1 MRLRLIATLI
11 GVCLLAACSTTPTAV
26 SIPTSTAPL
35 IVTSGAPQGAAT
47 ATTEA
52 AVPNTPEPTSTTAP
66 TLPAPTA
73 AVVTPQ
79 TVSQVGPDQYP
90 DNVDPLTGLEVA
102 DATLLNRRPLA
113 VKVSEFPRRVRPQDG
128 LSYADLV
135 FEHYA
140 EAGVSRMTAIFLGN
154 DSPKVGSI
162 RSARLIDLV
171 LTESYK
177 TMLITSGSSAGV
189 LGALSKTP
197 FFNRLIAEATGF
209 NKCPPLCREG
219 TEAST
224 NNLFAS
230 TADLWKTTDTLGLN
244 GRQDLHGMA
253 FFPTA
258 PAGGQPATT
267 VHIDFQLNENTTE
280 WRYDATSGRYARFVD
295 TDVVGTLAPHT
306 DAVND
311 QQLTA
316 ANVVVLY
323 ANHVTSPIPEDFGN
337 GGHCGYE
344 IQLWNSGPAKVFRDG
359 QAYDATWARFNSA
372 DEISL
377 VGANNQAF
385 VLKPGNTWFEVVNLS
400 SPTTFDKGLFSVRFK
415 GPSQQIG
422 CPIS

>member
-1 MRLRLIATLI
+1 L
-11 GVCLLAACSTTPTAV
+11 
-26 SIPTSTAPL
+26 
-35 IVTSGAPQGAAT
+35 
-47 ATTEA
+47 
-52 AVPNTPEPTSTTAP
+52 
-66 TLPAPTA
+66 
-73 AVVTPQ
+73 
-79 TVSQVGPDQYP
+79 GPDKYS
-90 DNVDPLTGLEVA
+90 DNVDPLTGLAVA
-102 DATLLNRRPLA
+102 DANLLNRRPLA

-128 LSYADLV
+128 LSFADLV

-177 TMLITSGSSAGV
+177 AMLITSGSSQGV
-189 LGALSKTP
+189 LTAISKTP

-219 TEAST
+219 TQAST

-253 FFPTA
+253 FAPTA
-258 PAGGQPATT
+258 PAGGKPATT
-267 VHIDFQLNENTTE
+267 VHIDFQANENTTE
-280 WRYDATSGRYARFVD
+280 WRYDAAAGRYARFVD
-295 TDVVGTLAPHT
+295 TDMVGTLAPHT
-306 DAVND
+306 DAVNN
-311 QQLTA
+311 QPLTA

-323 ANHVTSPIPEDFGN
+323 ANHVTSADPEDFGN

-344 IQLWNSGPAKVFRDG
+344 IQLWNSGPAKLFRNG
-359 QAYDATWARFNSA
+359 QAYDLTWARFNSA
-372 DEISL
+372 DEITL
-377 VGANNQAF
+377 LGPDNKIFA
-385 VLKPGNTWFEVVNLS
+385 LKPGNTWFEVLNLD
-400 SPTTFDKGLFSVRFK
+400 SPTTFDNSVFTVRFK